1 MDEKILKVM
10 LWGDEVGRLKW
21 DHTKMRGVFT
31 YNPEFIK
38 KGLDIAP
45 LTASINS
52 GYGKGE
58 NVVGITFRKQN
69 KFTGLPAFIADSLPD
84 SWGKK
89 LTLLSE
95 K

>member
-38 KGLDIAP
+38 KGLDIP
-45 LTASINS
+45 
-52 GYGKGE
+52 
-58 NVVGITFRKQN
+58 
-69 KFTGLPAFIADSLPD
+69 
-84 SWGKK
+84 
-89 LTLLSE
+89 
-95 K
+95 